1 MILSIM
7 YPCEC
12 REGASLADRSRAF
25 EHPFDIRWL
34 AELVSH
40 FIAWTIP
47 PTEKG
52 ISSGCL
58 MPPAA
63 GAEPVLSLKP
73 DPLTVGSIEA
83 DERDLRLSSFRR
95 RVGLSILGALVVTGV
110 LAFVIAGRGGQF
122 IAALHTAPISLL
134 ALAVSL
140 QIVALLAR
148 SEAWNV
154 CVRAA
159 GGTVSRRVL
168 FRAAAVGYVASVL
181 NGSFGM
187 AARIASLRRAAP
199 QTTPRVPALMAAEV
213 PIITVELALVA
224 IFSFTLVAPLG
235 VPWWVPVIIVGLTAG
250 VVAALRRVSQRH
262 RTGLWAGLAILRI
275 PGRGRLITFAVL
287 AVCAQVARNWLMLH
301 AIGVNISVFDSM
313 ALLIVMFTVGQ
324 LPIGPSTGPAAA
336 VLILGANGVAA
347 VAAAGVLLTVT
358 GIVGSLCYAAWAV
371 TDRIAAGRLDVSPD
385 VGVPPVVVAPT

>member
-1 MILSIM
+1 M
-7 YPCEC
+7 
-12 REGASLADRSRAF
+12 SL
-25 EHPFDIRWL
+25 
-34 AELVSH
+34 EL
-40 FIAWTIP
+40 
-47 PTEKG
+47 
-52 ISSGCL
+52 
-58 MPPAA
+58 
-63 GAEPVLSLKP
+63 
-73 DPLTVGSIEA
+73 DPLTAGSIEP
-83 DERDLRLSSFRR
+83 EGRDLGLSSFRR

-110 LAFVIAGRGGQF
+110 LAFALAGRGGQF
-122 IAALHTAPISLL
+122 IAALHSAPISLL
-134 ALAVSL
+134 ALAASL

-159 GGTVSRRVL
+159 GGTVRRRVL
-168 FRAAAVGYVASVL
+168 FRAAAVGYIASVI

-187 AARIASLRRAAP
+187 AARIAALRRAAP
-199 QTTPRVPALMAAEV
+199 QTTPRVPALIAAEV
-213 PIITVELALVA
+213 PIITVEVALVA

-235 VPWWVPVIIVGLTAG
+235 VPWWVPLTVVGVTAG
-250 VVAALRRVSQRH
+250 VVAALRRFSQRH

-275 PGRGRLITFAVL
+275 PGRSRLITFAVL

-358 GIVGSLCYAAWAV
+358 GIAGSLCYAGWAI
-371 TDRIAAGRLDVSPD
+371 TDRLVAGRLDVAPD
-385 VGVPPVVVAPT
+385 VGVPPIAVTPT

>member
-1 MILSIM
+1 
-7 YPCEC
+7 
-12 REGASLADRSRAF
+12 
-25 EHPFDIRWL
+25 
-34 AELVSH
+34 
-40 FIAWTIP
+40 
-47 PTEKG
+47 
-52 ISSGCL
+52 
-58 MPPAA
+58 
-63 GAEPVLSLKP
+63 
-73 DPLTVGSIEA
+73 
-83 DERDLRLSSFRR
+83 
-95 RVGLSILGALVVTGV
+95 VGLSIVGALVVTGL

-122 IAALHTAPISLL
+122 ITALHTAPISLL

-187 AARIASLRRAAP
+187 AVRIASLRRAAP
-199 QTTPRVPALMAAEV
+199 RTSPRVPALMAAEV

-250 VVAALRRVSQRH
+250 VVAALCRVSRRH

-275 PGRGRLITFAVL
+275 PGRTRLVTFAVL

-358 GIVGSLCYAAWAV
+358 GIVGSLCYAGWAV
-371 TDRIAAGRLDVSPD
+371 ADRIVGGRLEVSPD
-385 VGVPPVVVAPT
+385 VAVPPVVVARS